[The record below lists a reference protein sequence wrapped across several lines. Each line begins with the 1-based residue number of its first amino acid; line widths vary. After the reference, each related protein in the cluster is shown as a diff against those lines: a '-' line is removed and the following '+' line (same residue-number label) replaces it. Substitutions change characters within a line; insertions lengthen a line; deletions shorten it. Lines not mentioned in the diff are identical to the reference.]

1 MNADDKEPINGKE
14 KENNEENKP
23 AKVMFSN
30 TIINPGTMVIIL
42 RYTSFTYVTVIG
54 SAGFV
59 LDAVKTNGLSLFVR

>member
-1 MNADDKEPINGKE
+1 MNADDKEPINDQE
-14 KENNEENKP
+14 KQDNEHNEP

-42 RYTSFTYVTVIG
+42 GYTSFTYVAVIG

-59 LDAVKTNGLSLFVR
+59 LDAVKANGLS

>member
-14 KENNEENKP
+14 KEDNEENKP

-42 RYTSFTYVTVIG
+42 GNTSFTYVAVIG
-54 SAGFV
+54 SARFV
-59 LDAVKTNGLSLFVR
+59 LDAVKANGLS